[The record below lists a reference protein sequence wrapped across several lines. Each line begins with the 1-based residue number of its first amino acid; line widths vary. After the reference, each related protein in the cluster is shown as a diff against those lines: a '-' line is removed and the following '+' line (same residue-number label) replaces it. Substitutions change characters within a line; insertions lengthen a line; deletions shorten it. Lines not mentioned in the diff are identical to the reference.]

1 MSGIGRY
8 HYEKPESASITFH
21 NTTGSDTTT
30 QFTYT
35 ASNASSCSQQIVVG
49 VLSEPWLS
57 STPIR
62 RWTDST
68 ASITYDSAGVVVVSY
83 FDGFNTLIYSIDK
96 TRWVVI
102 ALRKNLISMTY
113 LYADTNGFYVLRKA
127 AFNGDTTLSVG
138 GVEFVNSYINGQPM
152 LSARNPQ
159 WFRGMRGLPLHM
171 ANIRQDAA
179 IFDLA
184 GRLAMQSR
192 ADPSSGYP
200 IPEGRALNSGLYIM
214 RRKSENSG
222 SAMPITIFK

>member
-1 MSGIGRY
+1 VSGIGRY

-21 NTTGSDTTT
+21 NTSGLDTSTV
-30 QFTYT
+30 YSYS

-57 STPIR
+57 SAPIK

-68 ASITYDSAGVVVVSY
+68 ASIMHDSAGVVVVNY
-83 FDGFNTLIYSIDK
+83 FDGFNTFIYSIDI

-102 ALRKNLISMTY
+102 ALRKNSISMTY

-152 LSARNPQ
+152 LGARNPRG
-159 WFRGMRGLPLHM
+159 FRGIRGPLLPLADLH
-171 ANIRQDAA
+171 RHAA
-179 IFDLA
+179 LFDLA
-184 GRLAMQSR
+184 GRIVMQAPGS
-192 ADPSSGYP
+192 P

-214 RRKSENSG
+214 RRESENSG
-222 SAMPITIFK
+222 SAAPITIFK